1 MRKGLFI
8 IISVC
13 LLIST
18 SCKKSGPGP
27 AGFWTFQGS
36 TFDASSCS
44 GGIGILTA
52 SDLNNNNPYTYGTI
66 ECQFYH
72 NLPAKGGTFTVAPYP
87 LHDST
92 QIAISL
98 TIDAGN
104 VNYNCTGG
112 GGTETVN
119 VTVKNGYLSV
129 IGSGIEMVNASGQ
142 GVDSS
147 ALTININQT
156 Q

>member
-13 LLIST
+13 LLVT
-18 SCKKSGPGP
+18 ASCKKSGPGP

-36 TFDASSCS
+36 TFDAASCT
-44 GGIGILTA
+44 GAYGQLNA
-52 SDLNNNNPYTYGTI
+52 SNTDNTNPYTYGTI

-72 NLPAKGGTFTVAPYP
+72 SLPTKNGTFTVAPYP

-92 QIAISL
+92 QVAISL
-98 TIDAGN
+98 TIDGGN

-112 GGTETVN
+112 GGTQTVN
-119 VTVKNGYLSV
+119 VTVKSGYLSV
-129 IGSGIEMVNASGQ
+129 AGSGIEMVNASGQ
-142 GVDSS
+142 GTDSS